1 MLLPPGPQGETPRVP
16 VRAGAA
22 RLGEEEKWGRSEGRR
37 PRMPLVRRRRGHR
50 CGVEGGSATEREE
63 RRPTSGL
70 IEVEPVRTDGDE
82 LIVNCGVLEQMC
94 PCSTELGHSFDA
106 AQAV

>member
-1 MLLPPGPQGETPRVP
+1 MLLPPGPVTMLLPPGSQSETPGVP

-22 RLGEEEKWGRSEGRR
+22 RLGKEEKWGRSESDR

-63 RRPTSGL
+63 RRATTDAEEDGPAP
-70 IEVEPVRTDGDE
+70 VEGRRTK
-82 LIVNCGVLEQMC
+82 I
-94 PCSTELGHSFDA
+94 
-106 AQAV
+106 